1 MDKDIVFIDTN
12 VFVSENY
19 FLEDNSINRLL
30 DLAQDG
36 YISILWPE
44 IAYNEVKAHFVRD
57 MEHSFKQ
64 VCGKEYKVL
73 RNHPAFLKYCQKG
86 SKEVKKKALELLENF
101 KNKSNAYIIPFSYCD
116 NVKDVFEKYFDKKKP
131 FGIEKK
137 KDEFPDAFIIQSLE
151 KYIKKSSLDK
161 EIIVLTN
168 DKDYVEASSYLT
180 IINDYKKYIS
190 EKLATKEEFDVLY
203 DDLESEQKYLVESWK
218 EEIENILYDDRTYF
232 EFCNYDEISQIN
244 IESCD
249 IEFDYRDLYILNND
263 ETHIEFEVNPLVS
276 FSVDVTFHDTSEA
289 SYDKE
294 FDEWYG
300 DEWRTKNIS
309 LSVTFKSTVKYNKQ
323 NSCLEILN
331 SDYSDIEN
339 EISYK

>member
-1 MDKDIVFIDTN
+1 MDRDIVFIDTN

-30 DLAQDG
+30 NLAQDG

-73 RNHPAFLKYCQKG
+73 RNHPAFLKYCQNG

-101 KNKSNAYIIPFSYCD
+101 KIKSNAYIIPFSYCD

-203 DDLESEQKYLVESWK
+203 DDLESEQKFLVESWK

-232 EFCNYDEISQIN
+232 KFCNYDEISQIN

-300 DEWRTKNIS
+300 DEWRTKTIS

-323 NSCLEILN
+323 NSSLEILN